1 MKIHLKYTIEE
12 VPKNNIWKEITLDL
26 ADKVLDGNS
35 YDVKIKYDEK
45 NVHETPGMK
54 RKYYETFGIDEESL
68 RKKNDWTNY

>member
-1 MKIHLKYTIEE
+1 MKFTVEE
-12 VPKNNIWKEITLDL
+12 VPGNEICKEITLDL
-26 ADKVLDGNS
+26 ADKVLDGNR

-68 RKKNDWTNY
+68 RKKLIEQTIN